1 MSSLARKKRNFIIA
15 ALIIPTV
22 LLICFVVFPAI
33 DLFKMS
39 FTNWDGI
46 SPSSDFIWFDNYKSM
61 FHNVD
66 LWQSLR
72 NNAVYFVVH
81 LCMIP
86 VELAFAVLLTSR
98 LKAAKFYKTMVFMP
112 YIINGVAISYAF
124 SYFFSPVNGA
134 FDAIL
139 KALHMG
145 MLSGKGWLSAP
156 GIVNFVLS
164 FVSLWRFSGY
174 HVILFMQPFSP
185 FPRMYRRQPE

>member
-1 MSSLARKKRNFIIA
+1 MSSLARKKRNFIIV

-46 SPSSDFIWFDNYKSM
+46 SASSDFIWFDNYKSM

-86 VELAFAVLLTSR
+86 VELM
-98 LKAAKFYKTMVFMP
+98 YKNTKIM
-112 YIINGVAISYAF
+112 G
-124 SYFFSPVNGA
+124 PVTWP
-134 FDAIL
+134 
-139 KALHMG
+139 
-145 MLSGKGWLSAP
+145 S
-156 GIVNFVLS
+156 
-164 FVSLWRFSGY
+164 
-174 HVILFMQPFSP
+174 
-185 FPRMYRRQPE
+185 